1 MNMGRNGWL
10 WSAGAFTFLYLVV
23 SLTVPRSFGLTL
35 LGDIA
40 APALL
45 LLATLQMGANALSSR
60 GQVRTFWILIAIG
73 FAMWAASL
81 AGWSYYELILR
92 RQLPDPYFGDIIL
105 FLHAVP
111 LMAAVAVRPHRPQA
125 EGKLYFSTLNLLSLV
140 VWWVFLYAFIV
151 FPDEYI
157 VLNISTYS
165 RSYDLLYLLENLLL
179 VAFFGIAAAA
189 SRDLWKKLYWN
200 LFGAAGLYT
209 IASLTIN
216 SAIDYGRYYTG
227 SVYDIPL
234 IASLCWF
241 VWAGLIGGRVQPA
254 SEPVAANE
262 GRLIAL
268 APRIA
273 MLAILS
279 LPVLGLWAYL
289 FDSSP
294 LPVRRFRLLV
304 ALTAILVLGLFVFLK
319 QYLLDHQLVR
329 LLHETHRSFE
339 NLQRLQTEVVQK
351 EKLAALGQM
360 VAGAAHEINNPV
372 TAIVGYTDLLSESGS
387 LDPEQLSMTRKI
399 GQQARRTRD
408 LVADL
413 LSFAQQNAAEKSL
426 VDIGS
431 LLQKAIQAERLRLNQ
446 RIRVEVKIDRDLP
459 RILGNANQLFQACA
473 EIVHNAADA
482 LEEVGGGTFVVAAS
496 LQDNEI
502 VLEFSDTGRGLRDP
516 NKVFDPFYTTKP
528 IGKGTGLGLSATY
541 GVVQHHQGHI
551 TCYNKPQ
558 GGALF
563 IVRLPVAQQVAAAAQ
578 AIPEA

>member
-1 MNMGRNGWL
+1 MKMGRNGWL
-10 WSAGAFTFLYLVV
+10 GCAGAFTLLYLIV
-23 SLTVPRSFGLTL
+23 SLTVSRSFGLTL
-35 LGDIA
+35 LGDVSA
-40 APALL
+40 LALL
-45 LLATLQMGANALSSR
+45 VLATVQMAAHALSNR
-60 GQVRTFWILIAIG
+60 GQTRSFWILMASG
-73 FAMWAASL
+73 FAMWAANQT
-81 AGWSYYELILR
+81 GWSYYELLLR
-92 RQLPDPYFGDIIL
+92 RDMPDPYAGDIIL
-105 FLHAVP
+105 FLHVVP
-111 LMAAVAVRPHRPQA
+111 LMAAVALRPHRPPA
-125 EGKLYFSTLNLLSLV
+125 AGKLYFSTLNLLMLV
-140 VWWVFLYAFIV
+140 AWWVFLYAFIV

-157 VLNISTYS
+157 VLNIPVYG

-189 SRDLWKKLYWN
+189 SENVWKKIYWN

-209 IASLTIN
+209 IASVTIN
-216 SAIDYGRYYTG
+216 LAIDHGRYYTG
-227 SVYDIPL
+227 SRYDVPL
-234 IASLCWF
+234 VVSLCWF
-241 VWAGLIGGRVQPA
+241 VWVGLIAGRVQTAAEPA
-254 SEPVAANE
+254 VEND

-289 FDSSP
+289 FDPSP
-294 LPVRRFRLLV
+294 APVRRFRLLV
-304 ALTAILVLGLFVFLK
+304 ALAAILVLGSFVFLK

-339 NLQRLQTEVVQK
+339 NLQRLQAELVQK

-372 TAIVGYTDLLSESGS
+372 AAIVGYTDLLSDSG
-387 LDPEQLSMTRKI
+387 LLNPEQLSMTRKI
-399 GQQARRTRD
+399 GQQARRTHS
-408 LVADL
+408 LLSDL

-431 LLQKAIQAERLRLNQ
+431 LLQKAIQAEGLRRNQ
-446 RIRVEVKIDRDLP
+446 KIRVEARIDRDLP
-459 RILGNANQLFQACA
+459 RILGNANQLFQACT
-473 EIVHNAADA
+473 EIVRNAVDA
-482 LEEVGGGTFVVAAS
+482 LEEVGGGTFVIAAF
-496 LQDNEI
+496 LQGDEI
-502 VLEFSDTGRGLRDP
+502 VVEFSDTGRGLREP

-551 TCYNKPQ
+551 TCYNKPE

-563 IVRLPVAQQVAAAAQ
+563 IVRLPVARPAVAAAPGNA
-578 AIPEA
+578 